1 MNDWRRVQVWRDET
15 IDTKVRLVLNDLD
28 EFDDRLARVER
39 GVTKRLNWIIGLIV
53 SLLLAISASAVAM
66 LNASG

>member
-1 MNDWRRVQVWRDET
+1 MSEWRRVLAWRDET
-15 IDTKVRLVLNDLD
+15 IDTKMRLVLNDLD
-28 EFDDRLARVER
+28 EFDERLSRVEH

-66 LNASG
+66 LNATR